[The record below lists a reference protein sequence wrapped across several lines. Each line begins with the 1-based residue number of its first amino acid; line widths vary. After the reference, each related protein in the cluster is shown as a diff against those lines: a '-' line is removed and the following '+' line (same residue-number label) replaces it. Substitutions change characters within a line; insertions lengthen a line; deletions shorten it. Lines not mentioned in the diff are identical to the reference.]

1 VLLKFNIKTSK
12 KILASK
18 DWIKKNHN
26 TKIVSIYFFLVGPSK
41 RGHLITMIIVG
52 D

>member
-1 VLLKFNIKTSK
+1 MKTSM
-12 KILASK
+12 KILPSK
-18 DWIKKNHN
+18 DWIKKK
-26 TKIVSIYFFLVGPSK
+26 TITPKLFQYYFFLVGPSK